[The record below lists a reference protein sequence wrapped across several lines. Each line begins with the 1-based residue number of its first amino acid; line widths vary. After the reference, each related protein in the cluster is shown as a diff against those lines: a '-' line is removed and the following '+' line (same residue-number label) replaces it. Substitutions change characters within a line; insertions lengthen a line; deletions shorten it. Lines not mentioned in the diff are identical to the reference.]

1 LFRNKKIIIM
11 IICAENISGQDALP
25 DHIHIAVGPQN
36 SVLFFSHGGDVSVP
50 WLCPAA
56 SAADHSDPV
65 AGGRHHRVRTRA
77 APGWPRD
84 RGTIDKEG

>member
-1 LFRNKKIIIM
+1 MPYRIPSSWGSR
-11 IICAENISGQDALP
+11 CAA
-25 DHIHIAVGPQN
+25 DHIHIAVRPQN
-36 SVLFFSHGGDVSVP
+36 SVLFFSPGGDVSVP

-56 SAADHSDPV
+56 SAADDSDPV